1 MKIIFAGTPEIGL
14 ETLKTIHGSNHEI
27 SLVLTNEDKPSGR
40 GKLISKSPVKIY
52 AEENEIMLKQP
63 KNLKEKEL
71 VTYLKNINADLLVVF
86 AYGHIIPEEI
96 LEIFEKGALNVH
108 TSLLPEL
115 RGAAPIQ
122 RAIMNGDTETG
133 ISFMKMEKGLD
144 TGPIYSQEKIEIK
157 ENETS
162 ETLTAKMSEVSSSK
176 ILQIIDLIDKNNFK
190 LTPQNSSNATYAPKI
205 MKEEAKINWDESAIK
220 IVNLIN
226 GLSPSPAAFS
236 FLKNERINFYLAKLD
251 QRSSLAP
258 GEIIHISNEEL
269 LIGAKDLCVKI
280 IELSRPGKKRQAFET
295 FYNGS
300 KKIFSNEKVF
310 T

>member
-14 ETLKTIHGSNHEI
+14 ETLKNIHASNHEVC
-27 SLVLTNEDKPSGR
+27 LVLTNEDKPSGR
-40 GKLISKSPVKIY
+40 GKVISKSPIKIF

-63 KNLKEKEL
+63 KNLKEDGL
-71 VTYLKNINADLLVVF
+71 VSHLKNINADLLVVF

-96 LEIFEKGALNVH
+96 LEIFKKGALNVH
-108 TSLLPEL
+108 TSLLPKL

-122 RAIMNGDTETG
+122 RAIMNGDEETG

-144 TGPIYSQEKIEIK
+144 TGPIYTQEKIKIEG
-157 ENETS
+157 NETS
-162 ETLTAKMSEVSSSK
+162 ETLTEKMSEVSSCK
-176 ILQIIDLIDKNNFK
+176 ILEIIDLIEKNNFK
-190 LTPQNSSNATYAPKI
+190 LTSQDSSNATYAPKI
-205 MKEEAKINWDESAIK
+205 MKEEAKINWDESATK

-251 QRSSLAP
+251 QRTSSAP
-258 GEIIHISNEEL
+258 GEIMHISNDEL
-269 LIGAKDLCVKI
+269 LIGAKDICVKI
-280 IELSRPGKKRQAFET
+280 IELSRPGKKRQAFKT

-300 KKIFSNEKVF
+300 KKIFSNENVF

>member
-14 ETLKTIHGSNHEI
+14 ETLKAIFNSNHEVC
-27 SLVLTNEDKPSGR
+27 LVITNEDKPSGR
-40 GKLISKSPVKIY
+40 GKVISKSPIKIF
-52 AEENEIMLKQP
+52 AEENDIMLKQP
-63 KNLKEKEL
+63 KNLKEKGL

-96 LEIFEKGALNVH
+96 LKILKNGALNIH
-108 TSLLPEL
+108 TSLLPKL

-122 RAIMNGDTETG
+122 RAIMNGDNETG

-144 TGPIYSQEKIEIK
+144 TGPIYSQEKIKIE
-157 ENETS
+157 ESETS
-162 ETLTAKMSEVSSSK
+162 KTLTAKMSKVSSCK
-176 ILQIIDLIDKNNFK
+176 VLEIIDLIDKNNYK
-190 LTPQNSSNATYAPKI
+190 LAPQDSRNATYAPKI
-205 MKEEAKINWDESAIK
+205 MKEEAKIDWDESAIK

-251 QRSSLAP
+251 QRPSSAP
-258 GEIIHISNEEL
+258 GQITQISNDEL

-280 IELSRPGKKRQAFET
+280 IELSRPGKKRQNFGT

-300 KKIFSNEKVF
+300 KKIFLSEKVF